1 MRANYVSDTVCK
13 GCLNLFTGLD
23 YQTDLFATKN
33 HFMPCN
39 QPHLPVVLY
48 TANAS
53 FLACKSLVNVLQLP
67 QNTCNHSL
75 VSCKLGFI
83 PQLSLKHDHCCEANL
98 PSLYD
103 QSVSIITQVTSSW
116 HLHGVW
122 LSTLNSGCQQ
132 VAVACSAANCQC
144 MQRSITPN
152 PKISGNKVIQ
162 VEASINVKG
171 QLYGYFSITQYL
183 SIHSQPHPFDTAWAL
198 DSKRLCFTG

>member
-1 MRANYVSDTVCK
+1 MSQVRVQGVS
-13 GCLNLFTGLD
+13 LFTGLD
-23 YQTDLFATKN
+23 YWTDLFATKN

-39 QPHLPVVLY
+39 QPHLPALY
-48 TANAS
+48 N
-53 FLACKSLVNVLQLP
+53 
-67 QNTCNHSL
+67 
-75 VSCKLGFI
+75 
-83 PQLSLKHDHCCEANL
+83 
-98 PSLYD
+98 

-132 VAVACSAANCQC
+132 VAVACSAATYQC
-144 MQRSITPN
+144 MQRSITSN
-152 PKISGNKVIQ
+152 PKISGNKVIE

-183 SIHSQPHPFDTAWAL
+183 SIDSQPHPFDTAWAL